1 MKGLR
6 RRVESRVSL
15 SIMQDSWLSNY
26 DNLYVILIHPTLVDK
41 KVNSLMVTDRM
52 EWGVKIIQGLFNDR
66 VARLILSISLS
77 SNHKMKPGTGER
89 INLVTI

>member
-26 DNLYVILIHPTLVDK
+26 DNLYVILIHPTLVVK

-52 EWGVKIIQGLFNDR
+52 EWGVKIIHVCLMIELQD
-66 VARLILSISLS
+66 
-77 SNHKMKPGTGER
+77 
-89 INLVTI
+89 